1 MSLLR
6 TIERTAKAAK
16 EASRALSR
24 ASARKKNAALSA
36 MARELLRDTGRIM
49 AANRKDLRLAAACGL
64 PKAMV
69 ERLTL
74 TEARIAEMARS
85 VRALASLADPCGSV
99 DRRWRRPNGLLI
111 SRVRVPIGVIGIIY
125 ESRPNVTAD
134 CAALCLK
141 SGNAVVLKGGREAAC
156 SNAAIYTALRR
167 GIAGA
172 GLPVACVSMIDPEDR
187 KAVGYLLK
195 MDRYLDLVIPRG
207 GEGLIRAVVE
217 NSRVPVIKHYKGVCH
232 VYVDGKADIGK
243 AVRICVNAKV
253 QRPGV
258 CNAME
263 ALLVDRRIARR
274 FLPVIVGEM
283 RANGVEIRGCRAT
296 RAIVPGTKPAK
307 ASDFGQE
314 FLDLV
319 LAVRV
324 VDGVGGAAAH
334 IAEYGSGHSD
344 AIVTEDRSASRRFL
358 AEVDS
363 ACVYSNAST
372 RFTDGCQFGFGAEIG
387 ISTDKIH
394 ARGPMALEELTS
406 YKYVV
411 TGNGQIRD

>member
-1 MSLLR
+1 
-6 TIERTAKAAK
+6 
-16 EASRALSR
+16 
-24 ASARKKNAALSA
+24 
-36 MARELLRDTGRIM
+36 
-49 AANRKDLRLAAACGL
+49 
-64 PKAMV
+64 
-69 ERLTL
+69 
-74 TEARIAEMARS
+74 
-85 VRALASLADPCGSV
+85 
-99 DRRWRRPNGLLI
+99 
-111 SRVRVPIGVIGIIY
+111 GVIGIIY

-172 GLPVACVSMIDPEDR
+172 GLPGASVTMIDPADR
-187 KAVGYLLK
+187 KSVGYLLK